1 MSKPTQAAPG
11 RVIPGMANSRS
22 PLFLCGLTRGQDGES
37 CHLVISSAEEK
48 GPGIRK
54 KEEAP
59 PQEAFGRS
67 LELEQTRRGKKP
79 SPNNESFY

>member
-1 MSKPTQAAPG
+1 MSTPIQAAPG
-11 RVIPGMANSRS
+11 SVIPGVANSRS
-22 PLFLCGLTRGQDGES
+22 PLFLCDLTVGQDGES

-59 PQEAFGRS
+59 KEAFGRS
-67 LELEQTRRGKKP
+67 LESEQTRWERKP
-79 SPNNESFY
+79 SQNNESFY